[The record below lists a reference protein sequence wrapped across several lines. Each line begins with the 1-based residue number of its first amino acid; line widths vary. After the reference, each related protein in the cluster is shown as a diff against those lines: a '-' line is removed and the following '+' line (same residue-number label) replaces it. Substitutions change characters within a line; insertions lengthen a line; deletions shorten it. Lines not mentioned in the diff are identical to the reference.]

1 MPDTVKPR
9 VIVSRC
15 LGFENCRWNGLTI
28 TDDFIEKLKPHVEYV
43 TVCPEVAVGLGV
55 PRDPVRVVRA
65 RGELHMM
72 QPATKRDVTDEMT
85 RFCRKFLETLG
96 GVDGFILKS
105 RSPSCGIK
113 DVRIYAGLERQSAT
127 GKGSGFFGAA
137 VLNTFPM
144 LPVEDEGRLRN
155 FTIREH
161 FLKRLFTFARF
172 RNIERTKRMRD
183 IVQFQAENKFLLMT
197 YSEKEFRIMGRIVA
211 NKEKKPAVLV
221 YDEYHLHLQQALVKP
236 PRKGT
241 YVNVLMHA
249 MGHFSD
255 KLNRT
260 EKKFFLGLM
269 DKFRKGKIPLS
280 SDLDVLLSWGA
291 RFGEDYLTNQTLFRP
306 YPEELLD
313 ITDSGKGRDY

>member
-9 VIVSRC
+9 VVVSRC

-43 TVCPEVAVGLGV
+43 TVCPEVAIGLGV
-55 PRDPVRVVRA
+55 PRDPVRIVLAHGDPR
-65 RGELHMM
+65 MM
-72 QPATKRDVTDEMT
+72 QPSTQRDVTNEMA
-85 RFCRKFLETLG
+85 RFCRGFLEALDD
-96 GVDGFILKS
+96 VDGFILKS

-113 DVRIYAGLERQSAT
+113 DVKIYPGLEKQSAIS
-127 GKGSGFFGAA
+127 KGSGFFGGA
-137 VLNTFPM
+137 VLAAFPM

-155 FTIREH
+155 FAIREH
-161 FLKRLFTFARF
+161 FLKRLFTITRF
-172 RNIERTKRMRD
+172 RAIQRTRRMGDLVR
-183 IVQFQAENKFLLMT
+183 FQTENKFLLMV

-211 NKEKKPAVLV
+211 NKEKIPVTRV
-221 YDEYHLHLQQALVKP
+221 YDEYHKHLQQALVKP
-236 PRKGT
+236 PRKAT

-255 KLNRT
+255 KLNRS

-291 RFGEDYLTNQTLFRP
+291 RFGEDYLANQTLFRP